1 MLAGELVKPLT
12 VLEIRFTG
20 PDKRQGAPEG
30 SPQVL
35 TTAFDEPTG
44 GLEAMNDLASEHPQD
59 VNVLRA
65 VLVAGIT
72 VSEFDREHVNRLF
85 ARTLHSTRQLIEEAE
100 PRTLVFNE
108 RAHGLLGDRPGIEPS
123 DSVDGHWVMSLVHA
137 PEPTTT
143 EGDRIRLGTHR

>member
-1 MLAGELVKPLT
+1 MLAGELVKRLT

-35 TTAFDEPTG
+35 TTTFDEPTG
-44 GLEAMNDLASEHPQD
+44 

-72 VSEFDREHVNRLF
+72 VSESDREHVNRLF

>member
-1 MLAGELVKPLT
+1 MLAGELVKRLT

-44 GLEAMNDLASEHPQD
+44 

-85 ARTLHSTRQLIEEAE
+85 ARTLHSARQLIEEAE

-143 EGDRIRLGTHR
+143 EGESNSSGNPPVTELDPEDTA

>member
-1 MLAGELVKPLT
+1 MLAGELVKRLT

-44 GLEAMNDLASEHPQD
+44 

-72 VSEFDREHVNRLF
+72 VSESDREHVNRLF
-85 ARTLHSTRQLIEEAE
+85 ARTLHSARQLIEEAE

-143 EGDRIRLGTHR
+143 EGESNSSGNPPVTELDPEDTA

>member
-1 MLAGELVKPLT
+1 VLAGELVKRLT

-44 GLEAMNDLASEHPQD
+44 

-72 VSEFDREHVNRLF
+72 VSESDREHVNRLF
-85 ARTLHSTRQLIEEAE
+85 ARTLHSARQLIEEAE

-143 EGDRIRLGTHR
+143 EGESNSSGNPPVTELDPEDTA

>member
-1 MLAGELVKPLT
+1 
-12 VLEIRFTG
+12 
-20 PDKRQGAPEG
+20 
-30 SPQVL
+30 
-35 TTAFDEPTG
+35 
-44 GLEAMNDLASEHPQD
+44 MNDLASEHPQD

-65 VLVAGIT
+65 VLVAGIA

-143 EGDRIRLGTHR
+143 EGESNSSGNPPVTEPDPEDTA

>member
-1 MLAGELVKPLT
+1 MKRLT

-44 GLEAMNDLASEHPQD
+44 

-72 VSEFDREHVNRLF
+72 VSESDREHVNRLF
-85 ARTLHSTRQLIEEAE
+85 ARTLHSTHQLIEEAE

-143 EGDRIRLGTHR
+143 EGESNSSGNPPVTELDPEDTA

>member
-1 MLAGELVKPLT
+1 MLAGELVKRLT

-44 GLEAMNDLASEHPQD
+44 

-143 EGDRIRLGTHR
+143 EGESNSSGNPPVTELDPEDTA